1 MKTTMSKCGCI
12 VVTVA
17 MMLAGVLLV
26 PVAMAEVVCDPGF
39 TQVMAEPEP
48 VDFTC
53 VSDFVMVVDSTV
65 NVLDGAEMGTLL
77 GGGASVIN
85 IYGGIISSSLTYETT
100 CTVTVFA
107 ATLDPIA
114 GILDEGQTLIINGGS
129 GVMHFTLT
137 GTYLDGTTLSI
148 PFDLESGASVGLN
161 AVQTAPDIDV
171 LPASG
176 THDYGQ
182 IEIGQAETYLVRIS
196 NVGNA
201 DLEVT
206 SISLGAAGSTDFV
219 ITSAPTVPF
228 TVVPEESLLVD
239 VEVTYTPSAEGAV
252 STTVLIASDDED
264 EPVTEITLLAEG
276 ILPPAPEI
284 VVYPELLEHDFGD
297 VEIGQTQT
305 YVAQILNI
313 GTADLTVTELALDV
327 AGSTDFS
334 ITSAPEVPFTV
345 APSESITVDIEI
357 AYTPATEGFASTAL
371 TIGSDDED
379 EPVVEVAFG
388 GVGIVVEIP
397 PEQQIQAILD
407 FIDASVADGTLIAYG
422 PGNHPERR
430 LRALKHM
437 VRSAGTLIEAGY
449 PNWAVCVLRAVDR
462 KTDGERRPP
471 DFVVG
476 EATETLNTMVND
488 LIDDLTT
495 E

>member
-1 MKTTMSKCGCI
+1 MEATMLMRKS
-12 VVTVA
+12 VLTV
-17 MMLAGVLLV
+17 GVLLLAGMMCA
-26 PVAMAEVVCDPGF
+26 PSAMADWVCDAGF
-39 TQVMAEPEP
+39 TEVNGEPDP

-53 VSDFVMVVDSTV
+53 VSDFVMIVDSTV

-114 GILDEGQTLIINGGS
+114 GILDEGQTQIINGGS
-129 GVMHFTLT
+129 GVMHFTLA
-137 GTYLDGTTLSI
+137 GTYLDGTVLSI

-182 IEIGQAETYLVRIS
+182 IEIGQTETYLVRIS

-206 SISLGAAGSTDFV
+206 SISLDAAGSTDFV

-264 EPVTEITLLAEG
+264 EPLTEIMLLGEG
-276 ILPPAPEI
+276 IVPPAPEI
-284 VVYPELLEHDFGD
+284 EVYPELLEHDFGD

-305 YVAQILNI
+305 YVTQILNV

-345 APSESITVDIEI
+345 APSESISVDIEI
-357 AYTPATEGFASTAL
+357 IYTPTTAGYASTVL

-379 EPVVEVAFG
+379 ESVVEVAFG
-388 GVGIVVEIP
+388 GVGIAVEIP
-397 PEQQIQAILD
+397 PEEQIQAILD

-430 LRALKHM
+430 LCALKHM
-437 VRSAGTLIEAGY
+437 IRSAGTLIEAGY
-449 PNWAVCVLRAVDR
+449 PDWAVCVLRAVDK